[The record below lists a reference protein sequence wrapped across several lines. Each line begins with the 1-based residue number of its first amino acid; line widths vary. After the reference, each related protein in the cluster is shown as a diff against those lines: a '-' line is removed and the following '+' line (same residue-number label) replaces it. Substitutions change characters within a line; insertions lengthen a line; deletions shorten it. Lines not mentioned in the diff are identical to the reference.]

1 MSFMKK
7 KPKTKTKK
15 KPKNKPTRDP
25 WIILLTWEQFL
36 GEKSRPCA
44 LSTLYVVS

>member
-15 KPKNKPTRDP
+15 TPKNKPTRDP
-25 WIILLTWEQFL
+25 WIILLT
-36 GEKSRPCA
+36 
-44 LSTLYVVS
+44 